1 MKAGYL
7 SEYFNGVAVKKLSRV
22 EADVLSSNQ
31 HEFNG
36 VEGLRHLLGE
46 PNGKVYYPSDILY
59 LSDEADGPA
68 AEEGSL
74 TWYDARQKARI
85 ERGIQRWEYRLYFPT
100 TRASG
105 LAAAGDLLVIAQ
117 QRNGR
122 LLVIVAE
129 QGSVIGSQIEWLFG
143 TKNLDQPGFFV
154 KSELDEQSDRIEYTS
169 RRILESIGVE
179 IETSAPSYLDTMLEK
194 FGGRFPT
201 TRDFSAYSR
210 STQPEIDPTGNPD
223 KVLMA
228 WMEQEEI
235 LFRTLERHM
244 IAEQLSAGFVDA
256 DKSVDVDGFI
266 KFSLSVQ
273 NRRKSRV
280 GLAFENHLEVLFAAN
295 RLQYSRTAVTENK
308 AKPDFLFPGAA
319 AYHDSTFDTGRLT
332 MLGVKSTCKDR
343 WRQVLAEADRIPV
356 KHLLTLEAAISVQ
369 QTDEM
374 ISKKLQ
380 LIVPQQLHNSYSANQ
395 QKWLMNL
402 STFIELLRE
411 RLQPQTRP
419 SARIAG
425 LSRALALSTVHDGGT
440 GR

>member
-1 MKAGYL
+1 MKHGYL
-7 SEYFNGVAVKKLSRV
+7 SEYFNGVAVKRLSRV
-22 EADVLSSNQ
+22 EADILSSNQ

-46 PNGKVYYPSDILY
+46 PQGKVRYPSDILY
-59 LSDEADGPA
+59 LSDSSDGPA
-68 AEEGSL
+68 AEEGVL
-74 TWYDARQKARI
+74 TWYDARQKARLD
-85 ERGIQRWEYRLYFPT
+85 RGVQRWEYRLYFPT

-129 QGSVIGSQIEWLFG
+129 QASGIGRQIEWLFG

-154 KSELDEQSDRIEYTS
+154 KSDFDEQSDRIEFTS
-169 RRILESIGVE
+169 RLILESIGIEVE
-179 IETSAPSYLDTMLEK
+179 ASAPSYLDTMLDR

-201 TRDFSAYSR
+201 TREFSAYAR
-210 STQPEIDPTGNPD
+210 TTLPHIDSADNPD
-223 KVLMA
+223 AVLMA

-244 IAEQLSAGFVDA
+244 IAEQLSAGFVHE
-256 DKSVDVDGFI
+256 KNGVDVDGFI
-266 KFSLSVQ
+266 RFSLSVQ

-280 GLAFENHLEVLFAAN
+280 GLAFENHLETLFAAN
-295 RLQYSRTAVTENK
+295 GLQYSRTAVTENK
-308 AKPDFLFPGAA
+308 AKPDFLFPGAP
-319 AYHDSTFDTGRLT
+319 AYHDRAFDTGRLT

-356 KHLLTLEAAISVQ
+356 KHLVTLEAAISSQ

-374 ISKKLQ
+374 ISKQLQ
-380 LIVPQQLHNSYSANQ
+380 LVVPRQLHHSYTAGQ
-395 QKWLMNL
+395 RQWLMNL

-411 RLQPQTRP
+411 RQ
-419 SARIAG
+419 
-425 LSRALALSTVHDGGT
+425 
-440 GR
+440 